1 MLQFMY
7 AINVAIFGV
16 TLTYSVTFPII
27 LPIGLLFGILR
38 HFTDKFTIL
47 IAHQGNLDRHFEDDK
62 SL

>member
-1 MLQFMY
+1 MY

-47 IAHQGNLDRHFEDDK
+47 IAHQGNLDRHFED
-62 SL
+62 